1 MVMVHLLGAALL
13 LAVADVLGH
22 EHKVWRGHVVE
33 LPQRVNDARVN
44 RGCHRAKQRRRLPQ

>member
-1 MVMVHLLGAALL
+1 MVMVHLLWAALL

-33 LPQRVNDARVN
+33 LPQRVNDAGVN
-44 RGCHRAKQRRRLPQ
+44 GRCDWPKERSRLPQ

>member
-1 MVMVHLLGAALL
+1 MVMVHLLGALL
-13 LAVADVLGH
+13 HLTVTDVLGH